1 MLVLSPGDL
10 TVPPALVVDA
20 SDWSSR
26 HHPSDSDGEL
36 QPYLD
41 GLDLTSEL
49 HGSPSLPL
57 LLVEEAK

>member
-20 SDWSSR
+20 SNWPGR

-41 GLDLTSEL
+41 GLDLSSEL
-49 HGSPSLPL
+49 DCASSLPL